1 MPDNLFRSHS
11 LEKSS
16 NEGKVLTSGAITL
29 WEDQP
34 VSPLDVG
41 DTFQP
46 VPNGP
51 ILTVDR
57 VNINDNVIG
66 INAGKP
72 VRQWQISIEGSDKLE
87 NDSSERHSF
96 SIEQDN
102 DNLIHS
108 GSVSKSVTG
117 DTPPLSIS
125 VGSYINI
132 PGVGRIKCSK
142 ISGSDDFN
150 ELGQRIWNLT
160 QEMEKYP
167 GQIKV
172 YLDDER
178 GAFTVDNDRG
188 IITSNLNWA
197 SFGLQ
202 T

>member
-87 NDSSERHSF
+87 ADSSERHSF

-125 VGSYINI
+125 VAREIIVAGNLRADDLTNARNEELRSNAKSKSW
-132 PGVGRIKCSK
+132 RIAL
-142 ISGSDDFN
+142 IDDLHRARMLVVDG
-150 ELGQRIWNLT
+150 EGILSVVRRIVRRL
-160 QEMEKYP
+160 
-167 GQIKV
+167 
-172 YLDDER
+172 
-178 GAFTVDNDRG
+178 
-188 IITSNLNWA
+188 
-197 SFGLQ
+197 
-202 T
+202 